1 MPSFLTHYFVAKET
15 LKRFSDNLQ
24 NAVRPHLPLYFFGAQ
39 GADFCFF
46 YPSVLGISQNLGS
59 YLHRKGGYDAFAV
72 CKAFSEQPSI
82 FAYALGSITHYATD
96 TVFHPFVYEKAGKS
110 PLRHTRIESAFDSF
124 FLNSFS
130 KNEKPP
136 KISLPKLSPC
146 ERQDLFLLYA
156 SIVARAGFPPLR
168 KRTFFRAV
176 SLFNAYLPPSS
187 HSLRLKNAVWISAVT
202 PKANLLFERAVR
214 RSLAVCQE
222 FAFAVKKNTPLS
234 YEVFGKNYLTDVL
247 IPRE

>member
-1 MPSFLTHYFVAKET
+1 MPFA
-15 LKRFSDNLQ
+15 KRFPN
-24 NAVRPHLPLYFFGAQ
+24 NPLSSLTR
-39 GADFCFF
+39 
-46 YPSVLGISQNLGS
+46 SVLS
-59 YLHRKGGYDAFAV
+59 RTT
-72 CKAFSEQPSI
+72 PP
-82 FAYALGSITHYATD
+82 T
-96 TVFHPFVYEKAGKS
+96 PFFTRSCMKRREN
-110 PLRHTRIESAFDSF
+110 PRIESAFDSF